1 MIGLQI
7 EKQTIPIELEVRD
20 YIGTYMPEGIETYEG
35 DYAIIPKTTE
45 QEMQTKN
52 KMMKDNVTIQKI
64 PFHEFSNE
72 TGTTVVIGGIL

>member
-7 EKQTIPIELEVRD
+7 EKNTVPIELEVKD
-20 YIGTYMPEGIETYEG
+20 YIGAYTPEGIETYEG
-35 DYAIIPKTTE
+35 DYTTIPKVSE
-45 QEMQTKN
+45 QKMDTKK
-52 KMMKDNVTIQKI
+52 KMMKDDVTIRQI